1 MINKLIIDNEIF
13 KPIIKIAIDDK
24 TFIIYTKNEVNI
36 IGDIICYV
44 GSYKFLNGMQ
54 VISKVEDKNMLE
66 VIDNIFM
73 QVQSLINKKES
84 GN

>member
-1 MINKLIIDNEIF
+1 MINKLIIDNEVF

-24 TFIIYTKNEVNI
+24 TFIIYTKNEVNKI
-36 IGDIICYV
+36 SDIICYV

>member
-1 MINKLIIDNEIF
+1 MINKLIIDNEVF

-24 TFIIYTKNEVNI
+24 TEVNK